1 MSYLIAGCGPGGIRC
16 AEEIRRRD
24 KTGEIVMISPED
36 SRPYSRITVPE
47 YLTGE
52 VEKENIYFKP
62 ESFFADNNIKLITGR
77 TLVSLKPEKH
87 IAVLDSGEELSYDK
101 LLLATGSSPAMP
113 PWANVNISGVN
124 KLWGKADAES
134 LAKKI
139 HAGEKAII
147 IGGGLVGMQAAR
159 ALSDHGLDVCV
170 LEAADRLMFQQ
181 LDETAAEMLKKA
193 AQNTGIRI
201 ETDVFVE
208 EIREKDSRA
217 CGVTLRSG
225 EKIEADHI
233 LICVGVRPNLG
244 MLDGLDLDCQRGLE
258 TDLTMRTSI
267 PDVFAAGD
275 IVRTTVFGGESQ
287 EIRAIWI
294 NAVRQGTIAG
304 ANMAGGNEVFEGSRA
319 LNSIQLFGLAI
330 ASAGCISAAQGMT
343 EEILSYPVSGTYCKL
358 VMEGDVLRGA
368 LIAGD
373 IQYAGPLFA
382 KIGRPLNGFL
392 GKSAEIVAGR

>member
-1 MSYLIAGCGPGGIRC
+1 MSYLIAGCGPAGIRC

-24 KTGEIVMISPED
+24 KTGEIVMLSPED

-62 ESFFADNNIKLITGR
+62 ESFFADNNIKLITGK
-77 TLVSLKPEKH
+77 TLVSLKPEEN
-87 IAVLDSGEELSYDK
+87 IAVLDSGEELRYGK

-113 PWANVNISGVN
+113 PWDNVNADGVH
-124 KLWGKADAES
+124 KLWGKADAEN

-139 HAGEKAII
+139 NTGEKAIV

-181 LDETAAEMLKKA
+181 LDETAAEMLKNA
-193 AQNTGIRI
+193 AQSTGIRI
-201 ETDVFVE
+201 ETGVFVE
-208 EIREKDSRA
+208 AIRKKDGKAS
-217 CGVTLRSG
+217 GVTLRSG
-225 EKIEADHI
+225 EEIEADHI
-233 LICVGVRPNLG
+233 LICTGVRPNLG
-244 MLDGLDLDCQRGLE
+244 MLEGLDVDWQRGLE
-258 TDLTMRTSI
+258 TDLSMRTSI
-267 PDVFAAGD
+267 QDVFAAGD
-275 IVRTTVFGGESQ
+275 IVRTTVFGGDTS

-294 NAVRQGTIAG
+294 NAVRQGIIAG
-304 ANMAGGNEVFEGSRA
+304 ANMAGGNEIFEGSRA
-319 LNSIQLFGLAI
+319 LNSIQLFGIAI
-330 ASAGCISAAQGMT
+330 ASAGSISAADGMS
-343 EEILSYPVSGTYCKL
+343 EEVLSYPVSGTYCKL
-358 VMEGDVLRGA
+358 IMEGNVLRGA

-373 IQYAGPLFA
+373 IRYAGPLFA

-392 GKSAEIVAGR
+392 GKAAEIMAVR